1 MSVHIFSYLKH
12 ILIHTIQPTN
22 VRRHS
27 SVHMEEIDD
36 DDDLPRNVAPANN
49 SRILELSDGSD
60 DDNAS
65 DMDMDGPCSPLVAEN
80 EKEGANEDLEE
91 EVEDVEESA
100 EAELGQPFPW

>member
-1 MSVHIFSYLKH
+1 
-12 ILIHTIQPTN
+12 
-22 VRRHS
+22 
-27 SVHMEEIDD
+27 MEEIDD

-100 EAELGQPFPW
+100 EAELGQPFP